1 MAVVNRYDNGVP
13 NGTLDIHTSSMN
25 AKEIRNAI
33 NDTLLY
39 LKTNTNLPDQ
49 MKISRN
55 ANVKVMA
62 TPKSM
67 FDFFGKNEP
76 VDLMTMSEDQL
87 KNLTLEPKIDVYL
100 SQAGGRKSRKSRKN
114 RKSRR
119 R

>member
-1 MAVVNRYDNGVP
+1 MAVVNKYDNGVP
-13 NGTLDIHTSSMN
+13 NGKLDIHTSSMN

-87 KNLTLEPKIDVYL
+87 KNLTLEPKIDVYF
-100 SQAGGRKSRKSRKN
+100 SQVGGRKSRRRKSRKN
-114 RKSRR
+114 KRS
-119 R
+119 